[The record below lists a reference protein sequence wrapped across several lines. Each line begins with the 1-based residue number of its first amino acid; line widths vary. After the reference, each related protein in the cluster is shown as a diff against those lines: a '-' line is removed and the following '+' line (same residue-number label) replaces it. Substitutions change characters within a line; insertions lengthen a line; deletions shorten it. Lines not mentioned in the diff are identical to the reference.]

1 MGLSLV
7 IFQKAR
13 HSSADMRQ
21 VLFSALHIPQQL
33 EGDALIQ
40 MRKQARRG

>member
-13 HSSADMRQ
+13 HASTCMCQ
-21 VLFSALHIPQQL
+21 VLFSALHIPQQP
-33 EGDALIQ
+33 EVDAVIQ
-40 MRKQARRG
+40 MRKEARRG